1 MKVVIAEKPSVGREI
16 ATLLGAN
23 EKKDGYIQGNGYA
36 VTWAFG
42 HLVQLAMPEAYG
54 CEGFNQEHLPILP
67 DNFQLEPRQVRK
79 GKGYQADKGVVKQL
93 KVIEDLFEKCESIIV
108 ATDAG
113 REGELIFRY
122 IYDYLNC
129 DKPFER
135 LWISSLTVKAIR
147 TGFENL
153 RKGNEFDTLYHAAEM
168 RSQADWL
175 VGINATQALSIS
187 AGNGIYSLGRVQ
199 TPTLAMVCQRYLE
212 HTQFEK
218 KPYWQL
224 QLVHQKGHLKFKSI
238 STLKAEK
245 QEEAE
250 EWKKSVERNPTAEVL
265 NVEKKTIKEQ
275 PPLLYDLTALQKDAN
290 KKYDLSADETLSI
303 AQSLYEKKYIT
314 YPRTGSKY
322 ISEDI
327 WSEIPELIK
336 QLHDYKD
343 FSKYIKTLKLSAL
356 NKRIV
361 NDVKVTDHHGLL
373 ITEKLPNKLPSKEA
387 IIYQMIVSRLLES
400 VSDVCIKDTQK
411 ILLEAGHKDF
421 EAKGCV
427 IKQPGWRG
435 VKGFFSDSENEDE
448 IPQDLPELVKGDTV
462 KISKVNVL
470 SKTTRPPALY
480 TEAGLLS
487 AMESAGKNLEDEEQR
502 KLLKGTGI
510 GTPATRAATIE
521 TLLKRNYVERSKKKI
536 IPTTKGLKVYE
547 WVKDRKIADVAL
559 TGEWEEALSNI
570 EEGEKDPEKFLADM
584 KAYTQKITEDF
595 LAMEIEGIESQ
606 KIDCPKCQKQTVKI
620 YEKVVKCI
628 EEDCDWLVFRN
639 ICGKQLSDK
648 AVQSL
653 IENGKTPLIKGMK
666 SKAGNKFDAYL
677 ILKEDGTTA
686 FEFPPRSKGKSKK
699 KRK

>member
-16 ATLLGAN
+16 AALLGA
-23 EKKDGYIQGNGYA
+23 KKKHAGYIEGNGYA

-54 CEGFNQEHLPILP
+54 CKGFNQEHLPIIP
-67 DNFQLEPRQVRK
+67 DNFQLEPQQVRK
-79 GKGYQADKGVVKQL
+79 EKGYQADSGVVKQL
-93 KVIEDLFEKCESIIV
+93 KVIEDLFERCESIIV

-122 IYDYLNC
+122 IYNYLKCN
-129 DKPFER
+129 KSFER
-135 LWISSLTVKAIR
+135 LWISSLTEKAIQ
-147 TGFENL
+147 TGFNNL
-153 RKGNEFDTLYHAAEM
+153 RKGNEFDSLYYAAEM

-199 TPTLAMVCQRYLE
+199 TPTLAMVCQRHLE

-224 QLVHQKGHLKFKSI
+224 ELQHQKSHIKFKSI
-238 STLKAEK
+238 STLKTEK
-245 QEEAE
+245 QDEAE
-250 EWKKSVERNPTAEVL
+250 QWKKSVERNPTAEVI
-265 NVEKKTIKEQ
+265 NVEKKTIKEH

-290 KKYDLSADETLSI
+290 KKYSLSADQTLKI
-303 AQSLYEKKYIT
+303 AQNLYEKKYIT

-322 ISEDI
+322 ISEDV
-327 WSEIPELIK
+327 WAEIPELIK
-336 QLHDYKD
+336 SLQEYEE
-343 FSKYIKTLKLSAL
+343 FSEYAQKLKLSAL

-373 ITEKLPNKLPSKEA
+373 ITGKLPKDLSKKDK
-387 IIYQMIVSRLLES
+387 IIYQMIACRLLES
-400 VSDVCIKDTQK
+400 VSEDCVKDTQK

-435 VKGFFSDSENEDE
+435 VKGFFSDTENDEE
-448 IPQDLPELVKGDTV
+448 IPQDLPEVTKGDTI
-462 KISKVNVL
+462 KISEVTIL

-487 AMESAGKNLEDEEQR
+487 AMESAGKDLEDEEQR

-521 TLLKRNYVERSKKKI
+521 TLLKRNYIERSKKKL

-559 TGEWEEALSNI
+559 TGEWENALNQI
-570 EEGEKDPEKFLADM
+570 EEGEKDPESFLEDM
-584 KAYTQKITEDF
+584 KTYTQTITEDF
-595 LAMEIEGIESQ
+595 LAMEIEGV
-606 KIDCPKCQKQTVKI
+606 KTVKMTCPKCQKETLRI
-620 YEKVVKCI
+620 YDKVVKCPDKTC
-628 EEDCDWLVFRN
+628 EWLQFRT
-639 ICGKQLSDK
+639 ICGKTLPVE
-648 AVQSL
+648 AIQSL
-653 IENGKTPLIKGMK
+653 IEKGKTPLIKGMK
-666 SKAGNKFDAYL
+666 SKAGEKFDAYL
-677 ILKEDGTTA
+677 VLKEDGKTA
-686 FEFPPRSKGKSKK
+686 FEFPSKRKRK
-699 KRK
+699 KR